1 MSRRRTA
8 IQCTGDDEVGMAA
21 STKSIAV
28 ADHTFRVDGRPAEL
42 YGGAMHYWRI
52 ERERWSGILDS
63 VREMGFTTISIYI
76 PWEVH
81 EVERGV
87 FDFSGNKDIDAF
99 LTLIESKGLRI
110 VVRPG
115 PQINSEL
122 TWFGYPVRILADPE
136 LQALNSQGTMAVLT
150 QVPRPI
156 PAVSYAAD
164 KFFDETALWYDA
176 ICEILARH
184 AYPKGGIVAAQVDNE
199 MAFFFHVNAYACDYS
214 PSSIAR
220 YQRFLA
226 GKYDTVDAI
235 NRTYGTAFD
244 SFGTI
249 DPPRRWEASSREH
262 IPYHT
267 DWIEYRE
274 RYLIDSMARLAD
286 MMRARGLDQIAL
298 FHNYPHPLGPGGAA
312 SGFTTPFS
320 IMGLEEKLDFVGFDV
335 YSRKELYAH
344 VKTVLSYVVGTSR
357 FPYIPEFIAGVWP
370 WYLNP
375 GELYDEEF
383 VTKAA
388 LMQGIKGFSRYMLV
402 ERDRWLD
409 SPIRRDGRVR
419 DDHAAMFSAANTLL
433 CTTDFVNLR
442 READVLLLANR
453 DYDRLEAASVL
464 VSFPGDFLETPSG
477 FSEYPSYMTV
487 SEQTLGFAE
496 PVQFAKTD
504 RFWAAYH
511 GLAKAGIA
519 YLLSDTALPAGR
531 WADRKA
537 LVLAAYEYLNGALQ
551 ANLVAYA
558 QRGGAVV
565 LGPIVPTLDEAMQPC
580 TVLADAISGVSGTPV
595 TANGVQVGSSYAVG
609 SGRIVVVESLDDAP
623 AALDAALA
631 GITVARF
638 TTTDDRIDV
647 AIHSLPGDST
657 HAVVFVC
664 NPTPDPIDARISVA
678 TPVTSATELW
688 TGEPA
693 KVSGGA
699 ISAAMP
705 GYSINVYD
713 CRF

>member
-1 MSRRRTA
+1 
-8 IQCTGDDEVGMAA
+8 MAA
-21 STKSIAV
+21 NTKSIV
-28 ADHTFRVDGRPAEL
+28 AGEHAFRVDGSPAEL
-42 YGGAMHYWRI
+42 YGGAMHYWRLDHDT
-52 ERERWSGILDS
+52 WSGILDH
-63 VREMGFTTISIYI
+63 VVAMGFTTISIYI

-122 TWFGYPVRILADPE
+122 TWFGYPLRILADPD
-136 LQALNSQGTMAVLT
+136 LQALNSQGTKAVLT

-156 PAVSYAAD
+156 PALAYSAD
-164 KFFDETALWYDA
+164 KFFEETALWYDA

-184 AYPKGGIVAAQVDNE
+184 AYPRGGIVAAQVDNE

-214 PSSIAR
+214 RSSIAR
-220 YQRFLA
+220 YQGFLA
-226 GKYDTVDAI
+226 GKYGTVDAL
-235 NRTYGTAFD
+235 NRAYGSAYQ

-249 DPPRRWEASSREH
+249 DPPRRWEAKSREQ
-262 IPYHT
+262 IAYHT

-286 MMRARGLDQIAL
+286 MMRARGLDGIAL

-335 YSRKELYAH
+335 YSRKELYEH

-409 SPIRRDGRVR
+409 SPIRRDGRLR
-419 DDHAAMFSAANTLL
+419 EDHAAMFGSANRLL
-433 CTTDFVNLR
+433 KENAFVDLR
-442 READVLLLANR
+442 RQADTLLLANR

-477 FSEYPSYMTV
+477 FSEYPNYMTV

-496 PVQFAKTD
+496 PIQLAKTD
-504 RFWAAYH
+504 RFWACYH

-519 YLLSDTALPAGR
+519 YLLSDTALDPAQWSQR
-531 WADRKA
+531 RA
-537 LVLAAYEYLNGALQ
+537 LVLTSYEFLNAKLQ
-551 ANLVAYA
+551 ADLLAYA
-558 QRGGAVV
+558 RAGGAVV
-565 LGPIVPTLDEAMQPC
+565 LGPGVPTLDEAMRPA
-580 TVLADAISGVSGTPV
+580 TILADAIEGATGTSIV
-595 TANGVQVGSSYAVG
+595 ANGATVGTSHTVG
-609 SGRIVVVESLDDAP
+609 AGRIVVLQSVDDAA

-631 GITVARF
+631 GIDLTRF
-638 TTTDDRIDV
+638 TRNDDRVDV
-647 AIHSLPGDST
+647 AIHALPGETSR
-657 HAVVFVC
+657 AIVFVC
-664 NPTPDPIDARISVA
+664 NPTADLIDVMVSLAQPIKA
-678 TPVTSATELW
+678 ATELW
-688 TGEPA
+688 TGA
-693 KVSGGA
+693 AGKLAGGGIA
-699 ISAAMP
+699 IAMP
-705 GYSINVYD
+705 AYSINVYD